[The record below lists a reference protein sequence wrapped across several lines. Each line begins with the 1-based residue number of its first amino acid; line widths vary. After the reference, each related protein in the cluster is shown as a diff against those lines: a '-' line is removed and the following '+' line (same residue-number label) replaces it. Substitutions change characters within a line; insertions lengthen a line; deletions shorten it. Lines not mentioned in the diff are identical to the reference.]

1 MLILTPALLQ
11 QIYDHAQQT
20 YPEECCGIL
29 LGYLA
34 PDQKTL
40 TTVWP
45 TRNAWSEATALDLQ
59 DLQIAPSRHAP
70 DLARRDRYW
79 IDPGDL
85 LQAQKL
91 ARSCNQQVIG
101 IYHSHP
107 DHAALPSECDRRL
120 AWSTYAYL
128 IVSVQ
133 AGKATEALCWQLN
146 QASQFEPEALK
157 IAGRV
162 E

>member
-11 QIYDHAQQT
+11 EICHHAQQT

-29 LGYLA
+29 LGYLGPTA
-34 PDQKTL
+34 EKTL
-40 TTVWP
+40 IQAIP
-45 TRNAWSEATALDLQ
+45 TRNAWSEATAVELQ
-59 DLQIAPSRHAP
+59 AQIAPSRHAP
-70 DLARRDRYW
+70 NLARRDRYW

-91 ARSCNQQVIG
+91 ARSRNQQIIG

-107 DHAALPSECDRRL
+107 DHEALPSEADRRL

-128 IVSVQ
+128 IVSVHQ
-133 AGKATEALCWQLN
+133 GSATEALCWQLDEN
-146 QASQFEPEALK
+146 GQFEPEALHV
-157 IAGRV
+157 AAS
-162 E
+162 